1 MFAPR
6 RFRMVALLALAMA
19 FAGCAT
25 PVRYY
30 KGDRP
35 AIATSDMPKA
45 LGYLQGLR
53 AQYQT
58 TVQEQMG
65 YERDLTNALVGAGAV
80 ALGLALG
87 HVNTNAITGVALG
100 AGTAY
105 TLGNINLSR
114 QPVLIYLA
122 GIDALNCAEKAV
134 LPLYISDTDLKNLR
148 GLLDGEG
155 GLQVQRGKLAAALIE
170 GEAVLRSA
178 APQSSARGRLE
189 AALAAGTK
197 VLDTSTATMQA
208 ARGFIALGAR
218 GSRELV
224 ATVTGIDTAVARAIV
239 AETPDLSAVP
249 GLVAGLA
256 GTAGSF
262 VPGVG
267 IDTTMLD
274 GLERKKSDS
283 AKAMTGTAKPDPVDA
298 AAVEVLEAAKVVAA
312 KTEEVRSLLPPSPVL
327 WPDDAFKN
335 CGVAQ
340 VVSALSASTT
350 ALRFTVGV
358 DAQQE
363 FEIFGGVKPYFVR
376 IDGPMVDGLSVRSPV
391 RFDNLAAVSVVG
403 SKVKQALDTQL
414 RVVDSSPT
422 PRTLVI
428 PVSIAASGA
437 GDGGKPAAPAGN
449 VTPAPAKPVASSA
462 PVPFAAAKP
471 APAAPAAPTTPTVTP
486 PATSAPGDD
495 AAKLASV
502 SNFKIDDRTFSL
514 VGQPVDDGA
523 AVAVIVKCPE
533 GDVTLSRSVL
543 GRALLGAAG
552 IAQPKRHL
560 KITTLPPACVRD

>member
-1 MFAPR
+1 MSALPR
-6 RFRMVALLALAMA
+6 VPGIALLTVAVA
-19 FAGCAT
+19 FGGCAT

-30 KGDRP
+30 QGARP
-35 AIATSDMPKA
+35 AIATSDMPQA
-45 LGYLQGLR
+45 LDYLQGLR
-53 AQYQT
+53 TQYQS
-58 TVQEQMG
+58 TVQTQMG

-87 HVNTNAITGVALG
+87 HVNTNAIAGVALG

-105 TLGNINLSR
+105 TLGNINLAR
-114 QPVLIYLA
+114 QPVLTYMA

-134 LPLYISDTDLKNLR
+134 LPLYISEADLKNLR
-148 GLLDGEG
+148 SLLDGEG
-155 GLQVQRGKLAAALIE
+155 GLQVQRGKLAAALIA
-170 GEAVLRSA
+170 GEAVLRGA

-197 VLDTSTATMQA
+197 VLDTSTATTQA

-239 AETPDLSAVP
+239 AATPDLSAVP

-267 IDTTMLD
+267 IDATTLD

-283 AKAMTGTAKPDPVDA
+283 AKAMTGTAKPDPVDT

-312 KTEEVRSLLPPSPVL
+312 KTEEVRSLLPSSPVL
-327 WPDDAFKN
+327 WPEDAFKN

-350 ALRFTVGV
+350 TLRFTAGV
-358 DAQQE
+358 EAQQD

-376 IDGPMVDGLSVRSPV
+376 IDGPMVDGLSVRSPI
-391 RFDNLAAVSVVG
+391 RFDNLVTVSVAG

-422 PRTLVI
+422 PRALII

-437 GDGGKPAAPAGN
+437 GDGGKPPPAAPAGN
-449 VTPAPAKPVASSA
+449 PTPAPAT
-462 PVPFAAAKP
+462 
-471 APAAPAAPTTPTVTP
+471 PAAPTTPAGTP
-486 PATSAPGDD
+486 PAAPAPGND

-502 SNFKIDDRTFSL
+502 ANFRIDGRPFSL

-523 AVAVIVKCPE
+523 AVAVTVKCPE

-543 GRALLGAAG
+543 GRALLSAAG
-552 IAQPKRHL
+552 ITQPQRHL
-560 KITTLPPACVRD
+560 KITTLPAACASD